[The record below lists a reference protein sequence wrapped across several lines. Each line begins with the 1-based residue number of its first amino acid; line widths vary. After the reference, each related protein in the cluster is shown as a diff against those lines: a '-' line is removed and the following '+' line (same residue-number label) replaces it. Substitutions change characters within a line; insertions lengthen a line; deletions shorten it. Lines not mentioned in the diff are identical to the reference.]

1 MTMKIKHPQLMKN
14 ESGQLVFH
22 CKSQSKARNTE
33 SLYIIETNELYMAGV
48 RIEKHPRFEDIV
60 QFENWCNEFW
70 ATNKMG
76 L

>member
-1 MTMKIKHPQLMKN
+1 MKIKHPQLTIN

-22 CKSQSKARNTE
+22 CKSQNKTRNTE

-48 RIEKHPRFEDIV
+48 KIEKHPKFEGIGE
-60 QFENWCNEFW
+60 FEGWCDVFW
-70 ATNKMG
+70 VENDMG